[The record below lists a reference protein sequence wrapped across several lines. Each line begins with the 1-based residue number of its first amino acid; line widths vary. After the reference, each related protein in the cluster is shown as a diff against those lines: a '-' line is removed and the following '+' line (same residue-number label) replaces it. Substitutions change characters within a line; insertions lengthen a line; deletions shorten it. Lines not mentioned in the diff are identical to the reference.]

1 MDGGQEDQ
9 GMLGFI
15 DLSGPELLDALGERL
30 GRWPI

>member
-1 MDGGQEDQ
+1 MDGGQEEQ
-9 GMLGFI
+9 GIGFI